1 MERAALFDVDGTLVD
16 TNHLHVTTWWE
27 AFRQTGHQVPM
38 HAIHRAIGL
47 GSGDLVAHLLGDDR
61 DKALDE
67 ELSAAHK
74 ALYGQYFDRLP
85 ALRDAGR
92 LLRHLDQNGWTVV
105 LATSAGGSE
114 LAALRRSI
122 DADDAIKATASA
134 DDVEQGKPAA
144 EPVEHA
150 LELAGVPGAAQAAA
164 AAGTDTRRAMA
175 AAAGALPR
183 VGLQAPR
190 QPHAAAGGATATPAP
205 SPAFPAAGRIE
216 LVLLWPRVGI
226 SVAVGVAVAHGAVA
240 FGQSPWWWLAAPL
253 LGVAAGLGRRQ
264 D

>member
-92 LLRHLDQNGWTVV
+92 LLRHLGQNGWTVV

-150 LELAGVPGAAQAAA
+150 LELAGVPAERAVFVGDTVWDMK
-164 AAGTDTRRAMA
+164 AGSRAGVYCVGLLCGGIPRTDLEG
-175 AAAGALPR
+175 AGAR
-183 VGLQAPR
+183 AVYDD
-190 QPHAAAGGATATPAP
+190 PAQLLASLAD
-205 SPAFPAAGRIE
+205 SP
-216 LVLLWPRVGI
+216 
-226 SVAVGVAVAHGAVA
+226 
-240 FGQSPWWWLAAPL
+240 LA
-253 LGVAAGLGRRQ
+253 
-264 D
+264 